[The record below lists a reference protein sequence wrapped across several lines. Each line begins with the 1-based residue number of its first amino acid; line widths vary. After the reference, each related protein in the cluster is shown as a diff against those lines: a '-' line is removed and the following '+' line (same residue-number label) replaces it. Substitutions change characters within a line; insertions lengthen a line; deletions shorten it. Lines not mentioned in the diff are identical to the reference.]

1 MDAGT
6 ALKQLKI
13 DYLDEE
19 VLIIEQNVDVPLGG
33 RLDRWFDSYNTP
45 GTVYLPLTMVDS
57 GDEISHGDTFFAQ
70 IYGDMLDN
78 SLERPAAA
86 RMAVQATRTG
96 EILRFDVSLTNT
108 SGETLSATNDATLTA
123 LLYQEPATANAIPV
137 VMAAGTSAITTLADG
152 ETGTYTFEVATA
164 GLNPGETRWVVI
176 ADYLPAGSTSAYD
189 TLQAVMGP

>member
-1 MDAGT
+1 M
-6 ALKQLKI
+6 
-13 DYLDEE
+13 
-19 VLIIEQNVDVPLGG
+19 IIEQNVDVPLGG
-33 RLDRWFDSYNTP
+33 RLDRWFAAYNMP

-57 GDEISHGDTFFAQ
+57 GDQISQGDTFFTQ

-78 SLERPAAA
+78 GLDRPAAA
-86 RMAVQATRTG
+86 GMAVQTERIG
-96 EILRFDVSLTNT
+96 GLLRFDVSLTNT

-123 LLYQEPATANAIPV
+123 LLYHEPATANAIPV
-137 VMAAGTSAITTLADG
+137 VIAAGTSAITTLADG

-189 TLQAVMGP
+189 TLQAVAGQ